1 MASIENKGARASIH
15 TMKAL
20 KNVLTACQ
28 LSVHLA
34 NEGSKSCSKI
44 KQRKERRRSG
54 LHSSFTSSPLVS
66 CLHRF

>member
-28 LSVHLA
+28 LSAHLA
-34 NEGSKSCSKI
+34 NHALELLDFTFLHVKTIGECWIKELVKSVN
-44 KQRKERRRSG
+44 G
-54 LHSSFTSSPLVS
+54 
-66 CLHRF
+66 